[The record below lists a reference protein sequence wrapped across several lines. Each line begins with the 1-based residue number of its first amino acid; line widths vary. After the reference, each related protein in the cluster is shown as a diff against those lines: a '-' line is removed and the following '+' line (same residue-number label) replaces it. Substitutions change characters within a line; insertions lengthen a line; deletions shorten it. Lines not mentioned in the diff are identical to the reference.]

1 MLRGSLRQCDKLM
14 EPAVA
19 SAYLWLKAVHVIA
32 VIAWMAGL
40 FYLPRLFV
48 YHAGLAE
55 KYEPGVFKTMESR
68 LYRIIMWPAM
78 IVTWLSGA
86 ILAWMIFRGGSGMA
100 PWAWVKLGAVLAMT
114 ALHLRLGWHLSA
126 FQRDINRHGSRYFRI
141 LNEVPTM
148 LLVVIVI
155 MVIVK
160 PF

>member
-1 MLRGSLRQCDKLM
+1 
-14 EPAVA
+14 
-19 SAYLWLKAVHVIA
+19 
-32 VIAWMAGL
+32 MAGM

-55 KYEPGVFKTMESR
+55 KGDFAVFKMMEIR

-78 IVTWLSGA
+78 IATWLSGA
-86 ILAWMIFRGGSGMA
+86 VLAVMIFEGEPGMA
-100 PWAWVKLGAVLAMT
+100 RWAWVKLAAVLAMT
-114 ALHLRLGWHLSA
+114 AFHLRLGWHLRA
-126 FQRDINRHGSRYFRI
+126 FKKDLNQHGSRYFRI

>member
-1 MLRGSLRQCDKLM
+1 M

-19 SAYLWLKAVHVIA
+19 SAYLWLKAAHVIA
-32 VIAWMAGL
+32 VVAWMAGL

-55 KYEPGVFKTMESR
+55 KGSPAVFKTMESR

-78 IVTWLSGA
+78 IATWFSGVA
-86 ILAWMIFRGGSGMA
+86 LAWMIFRGGSGTA
-100 PWAWVKLGAVLAMT
+100 LWAWVKLGAVLAMT
-114 ALHLRLGWHLSA
+114 ALHLRLGWHLRA
-126 FQRDINRHGSRYFRI
+126 FHKDLNQHGSRYFRI
-141 LNEVPTM
+141 LNEVPTI
-148 LLVVIVI
+148 LLAVIVI